1 MQTGPGIAMALTGC
15 VHEDDWSVSG
25 EARRTTGGFTCQ
37 IRVQHAI
44 PGGEFDHVFTQ
55 SGVFSTEHEAMIE
68 GLREGMVW
76 IGLKRVNAFH
86 L

>member
-1 MQTGPGIAMALTGC
+1 MALTGC

-25 EARRTTGGFTCQ
+25 ETRQVTGGFTCQ

-44 PGGEFDHVFTQ
+44 PDGKFDHAFTQ
-55 SGVFSTEHEAMIE
+55 SGVFSTGHEAMIE

-76 IGLKRVNAFH
+76 IGLKRANTFH